1 MLPLTH
7 EEHQLLLKKK
17 VSLLQEY
24 LSNMDEEGAAAR
36 YDASI
41 KNIGRI
47 IEMRGSLCPDCVASR
62 SSQH

>member
-7 EEHQLLLKKK
+7 DEHQLLRQKK

-24 LSNMDEEGAAAR
+24 LSNMGKKGAAEQ

-41 KNIGRI
+41 KNIDRI
-47 IEMRGSLCPDCVASR
+47 IEMRGSLCPDCVASQN
-62 SSQH
+62 SHH